1 MTKYQPA
8 TAVTDAITRPPCS
21 KCATGTLLVG
31 IEPDRPGY
39 ELCTFEC
46 PRCGQFETSV
56 IAAGAL

>member
-8 TAVTDAITRPPCS
+8 TPTTDAIVRPPCT
-21 KCATGTLLVG
+21 KCGTKTFLAG

-39 ELCTFEC
+39 ELYTFEC

-56 IAAGAL
+56 AVAGTL